1 MTCGLLHTKLDTAIS
16 AVKEVLK
23 EALDSPD
30 FDKDALD
37 EMWMIHSRLTSVV
50 DKLPQHNH
58 DDESISIESP
68 LDAPD
73 ISGYNFDLYKNDPL
87 SGTVTFPVSE
97 EAK

>member
-16 AVKEVLK
+16 AVKEALK

-58 DDESISIESP
+58 DDESS
-68 LDAPD
+68 L
-73 ISGYNFDLYKNDPL
+73 L
-87 SGTVTFPVSE
+87 SHH
-97 EAK
+97 